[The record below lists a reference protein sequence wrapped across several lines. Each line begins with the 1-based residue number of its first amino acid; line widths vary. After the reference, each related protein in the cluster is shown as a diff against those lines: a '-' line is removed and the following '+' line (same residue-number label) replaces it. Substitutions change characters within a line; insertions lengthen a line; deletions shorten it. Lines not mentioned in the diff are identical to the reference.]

1 LEGRKVGLRCV
12 RLSREDRARLN
23 MLVSEVLRT
32 CLEVAGKLV
41 DELEVDDLRAGR
53 LIFHQLVLD
62 FISMLASATREGDVE
77 TVAAIARLEEEG
89 GVGGGS

>member
-12 RLSREDRARLN
+12 QPSEEDLARLT

-32 CLEVAGKLV
+32 CLEVTEKLV
-41 DELEVDDLRAGR
+41 DELGIGDLRAGR

-62 FISMLASATREGDVE
+62 FISMLASAARKGDVK
-77 TVAAIARLEEEG
+77 TVAAIARLEERT
-89 GVGGGS
+89 SRLPFT